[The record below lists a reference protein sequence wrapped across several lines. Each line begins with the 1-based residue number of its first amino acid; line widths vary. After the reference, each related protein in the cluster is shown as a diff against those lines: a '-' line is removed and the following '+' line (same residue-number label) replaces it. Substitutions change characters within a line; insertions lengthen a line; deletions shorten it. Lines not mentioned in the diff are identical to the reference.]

1 MATLKQTFEKLRA
14 CALRYPG
21 VREDHPWGESAFKV
35 KDKVFVFTN
44 VTKDALHVTVK
55 LPRSREFALEM
66 HSFTKPTGYGLGK
79 AGWITAEFGAK
90 DNPPL
95 DILEAWIDESFR
107 AIAPKKVVE
116 GMGEDTGKMPAP
128 KVAAKKPVAK
138 KAAAKK
144 LAKTRKHALKP

>member
-1 MATLKQTFEKLRA
+1 MTTLKQAFNHVRK
-14 CALRYPG
+14 CALAYPG

-66 HSFTKPTGYGLGK
+66 HAFTKPTGYGLGK

-90 DNPPL
+90 NNPPL

-107 AIAPKKVVE
+107 AVAPKKVVAAME
-116 GMGEDTGKMPAP
+116 AKATGATSSSARAPARR
-128 KVAAKKPVAK
+128 AAKPRRVSPSRTA
-138 KAAAKK
+138 
-144 LAKTRKHALKP
+144 